1 MIQPNRKFP
10 IWIIIA
16 IGLVFI
22 ALIAGIFLILKV
34 HNTYHTYREDAP
46 PVGIIITLV
55 ITAVIA
61 MANLIL
67 VGFTKLYA
75 DQTSAMAH
83 ETKKMAEGTQ
93 LIADYNNFR
102 WRYELMPLF
111 LPTKKPDIDPGHKEI
126 NFYLANYGGLGLF
139 VEIEIVEFDHKENY
153 PKQGPHADFRIPIR
167 NPVQKINEI
176 KSKQQSSDSIEVTF
190 NISFQDKETRKY
202 KQTIKY
208 SFTEN
213 EWSFVFDKSCLPVEI
228 RSNL

>member
-1 MIQPNRKFP
+1 MTQPKTTFP
-10 IWIIIA
+10 IWIVIA

-22 ALIAGIFLILKV
+22 ALIVGIFLVLKV
-34 HNTYHTYREDAP
+34 HNTYYTYREDAP
-46 PVGIIITLV
+46 PVGLIVTLV

-61 MANLIL
+61 IANLIL
-67 VGFTKLYA
+67 VGFTKFYA
-75 DQTSAMAH
+75 DQTAVMTN
-83 ETKKMAEGTQ
+83 ETRKMAEGTQ

-111 LPTKKPDIDPGHKEI
+111 LPTKKPDMDPGRKEI

-139 VEIEIVEFDHKENY
+139 VEIEIVEFDHKETY
-153 PKQGPHADFRIPIR
+153 PKQGLHADFRIPIR
-167 NPVQKINEI
+167 NPVQKISEI
-176 KSKQQSSDSIEVTF
+176 KIRQHSSDSIKVTF

-213 EWSFVFDKSCLPVEI
+213 DWSFIFDKSCLPVEI

>member
-1 MIQPNRKFP
+1 MTQSKTKFP
-10 IWIIIA
+10 VWIVIA

-22 ALIAGIFLILKV
+22 ALIVGIFLILKV
-34 HNTYHTYREDAP
+34 HNTYYTYREDAP
-46 PVGIIITLV
+46 PVGFIVTLV

-61 MANLIL
+61 IANLIL
-67 VGFTKLYA
+67 VGFTKFYA
-75 DQTSAMAH
+75 DQTAAMAN

-111 LPTKKPDIDPGHKEI
+111 LPTKKPDMDSGRKEI

-153 PKQGPHADFRIPIR
+153 SKQGPHADFRIPIR

-176 KSKQQSSDSIEVTF
+176 KTRQQSSDSIKVTF

-213 EWSFVFDKSCLPVEI
+213 DWSFIFDKSCLPVEI
-228 RSNL
+228 ENSL